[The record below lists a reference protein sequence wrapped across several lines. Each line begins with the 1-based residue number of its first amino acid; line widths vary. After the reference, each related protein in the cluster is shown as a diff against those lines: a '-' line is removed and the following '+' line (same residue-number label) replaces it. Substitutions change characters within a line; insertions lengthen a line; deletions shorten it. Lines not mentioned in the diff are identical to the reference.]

1 MAHLGDLK
9 GVELVVNSV
18 DSLVVEMEVELVVS
32 SVEDLVAYLPQP
44 VLRPH
49 HLLSEVVTEVEYL
62 Q

>member
-1 MAHLGDLK
+1 MDLK
-9 GVELVVNSV
+9 GVDLVVNSV
-18 DSLVVEMEVELVVS
+18 DLMVVGSGVELVVS

-49 HLLSEVVTEVEYL
+49 HLLSEEVTEVEYL

>member
-9 GVELVVNSV
+9 GVDLVVNSV
-18 DSLVVEMEVELVVS
+18 DLMVVGSGVELVVS
-32 SVEDLVAYLPQP
+32 SVEDLAAYLPQL

-49 HLLSEVVTEVEYL
+49 HLLSEEVTEAEYL